1 MSAANGSRSDVQ
13 IKSAARAHRRR
24 FLRRAGL
31 RASDLDPILAE
42 YLEHVARG
50 KAILTLREA
59 SQEAIGTESR
69 DYWVSFNAV
78 TRAVR
83 ELERRMKELGL
94 DRATPAPGRS
104 LEAHVRERY
113 GNGADR

>member
-1 MSAANGSRSDVQ
+1 MGPANGSRSDVQ

-83 ELERRMKELGL
+83 SREEMKELGL
-94 DRATPAPGRS
+94 DRATPARVAASKRTCASATETG
-104 LEAHVRERY
+104 
-113 GNGADR
+113 DR